1 MIVQAEKTETVATEM
16 LVNEQT
22 PHIQQGSTPAIAD
35 AKVENSTEIKET
47 PEQEN
52 APNNTSTLYTDA
64 DAENHNEDEKENLET
79 DAAVVKP
86 STDEQDGTT
95 DETEVSLLLTPYE
108 KFRHDLVLLITSMY
122 ISSNLKK
129 LMLSMLISE
138 TPSFQVTIHKN
149 AKTLKSEIVFNTRT

>member
-22 PHIQQGSTPAIAD
+22 PHIQQGSTPAVAD
-35 AKVENSTEIKET
+35 AKVANSTEIKET

-52 APNNTSTLYTDA
+52 APNNTGTLYTDA

-79 DAAVVKP
+79 DA
-86 STDEQDGTT
+86 DEQDGTT

-108 KFRHDLVLLITSMY
+108 KFRHDLVLLINSMY
-122 ISSNLKK
+122 ISSKFKK

-138 TPSFQVTIHKN
+138 TPSFQVTIQKN
-149 AKTLKSEIVFNTRT
+149 AKTLKSEIFFNART

>member
-52 APNNTSTLYTDA
+52 APNNTGTLYTDA

-79 DAAVVKP
+79 DA
-86 STDEQDGTT
+86 DEQDGTT

-108 KFRHDLVLLITSMY
+108 KFGHDLVLLINSMY
-122 ISSNLKK
+122 ISS
-129 LMLSMLISE
+129 E
-138 TPSFQVTIHKN
+138 F
-149 AKTLKSEIVFNTRT
+149 